1 MFKVRKLVVREGKQS
16 RFVKSDLR
24 TRREKLLTYSPID
37 DIIKAYPIKL
47 KGNTM
52 KHHLYNPDFKFVR
65 EPESFDKYTERELL
79 QYCLGATMYMPGTK
93 NFTPK
98 ILNGS
103 MPGLTTVV
111 LCFEDACPE
120 DSVEAAEKN
129 VYHLLDTVTDAVEDG
144 TLDPDRVPLI
154 FVRIRNL
161 EQFRHFAKG
170 LDKHKAKSLCGIN
183 FPKFNAEN
191 GYEYFAYLK
200 GLSEVLGDT
209 LYGMPIIED
218 PEVAYKESRITELLG
233 IKRILDKYHD
243 LVLQVRVGGTD
254 FSSVFG
260 VRRGVDYSIYDI
272 MTVRE
277 CLADIINI
285 CGRNNDYVIS
295 GPVWEY
301 FRAPKELMFE
311 ELPSHSLEDYLF
323 KRQTIVNNEVDGL
336 LREVILDKAN
346 GFVGRTVIH
355 PTHVRFVNA
364 LMAVTKEEYDDACM
378 ILGNTQG
385 GVVKGSGGNK
395 MNEIRPHTNWA
406 TKIFMRARAF
416 GVIENQ
422 SEYVKLFNVK

>member
-1 MFKVRKLVVREGKQS
+1 MR
-16 RFVKSDLR
+16 
-24 TRREKLLTYSPID
+24 
-37 DIIKAYPIKL
+37 
-47 KGNTM
+47 
-52 KHHLYNPDFKFVR
+52 HHLYNPDFKFVV
-65 EPESFDKYTERELL
+65 EPESFNKYTDRELL

-93 NFTPK
+93 DFAPK
-98 ILNGS
+98 ILSNA
-103 MPGLTTVV
+103 MPGLTTIV

-120 DSVEAAEKN
+120 DQVEAAEENAHK
-129 VYHLLDTVTDAVEDG
+129 LLETVTAAVDRGE
-144 TLDPDRVPLI
+144 LSADRVPLI
-154 FVRIRNL
+154 FVRVRNL
-161 EQFRHFAKG
+161 AQFKHFAQG
-170 LDKHKAKSLCGIN
+170 LTKAQVRSLCGVN

-191 GYEYFAYLK
+191 GYEYYAYLRDLNERF
-200 GLSEVLGDT
+200 GEI

-218 PEVAYKESRITELLG
+218 PEAAYKESRMTQLLG
-233 IKRILDKYHD
+233 IKKILDKYRD

-277 CLADIINI
+277 CLSDIINV

-311 ELPSHSLEDYLF
+311 ELPKHGLEDYLM
-323 KRQTIVNNEVDGL
+323 KRLPIVNNEIDGL

-355 PTHVRFVNA
+355 PTHVKFVNA

-378 ILGNTQG
+378 ILGHTQG
-385 GVVKGSGGNK
+385 GVVKGSGANK
-395 MNEIRPHTNWA
+395 MNEVKPHTNWA
-406 TKIFMRARAF
+406 RKVVNRARAY
-416 GVIENQ
+416 GVIEN
-422 SEYVKLFNVK
+422 EGAYVKLFAVNE